1 MTVGGGTVEQQKIE
15 KLISIEEELLT
26 LIDRTSKVNNS
37 HPEWL
42 RATRLLNQIQL
53 KRLELEIQNLR

>member
-1 MTVGGGTVEQQKIE
+1 MTGGTVEQRKIE
-15 KLISIEEELLT
+15 KLKSIEEDLLGV
-26 LIDRTSKVNNS
+26 IDRTSKINNS

-53 KRLELEIQNLR
+53 KRLELEIQDLG